1 MTNDDPSM
9 KWGKEAEC
17 RLDFADT
24 LAARVVQAESL
35 HSRAALCSQPFD
47 LIAMKSEVLRPD
59 LDGRMK

>member
-24 LAARVVQAESL
+24 LAARVVQA
-35 HSRAALCSQPFD
+35 
-47 LIAMKSEVLRPD
+47 
-59 LDGRMK
+59 